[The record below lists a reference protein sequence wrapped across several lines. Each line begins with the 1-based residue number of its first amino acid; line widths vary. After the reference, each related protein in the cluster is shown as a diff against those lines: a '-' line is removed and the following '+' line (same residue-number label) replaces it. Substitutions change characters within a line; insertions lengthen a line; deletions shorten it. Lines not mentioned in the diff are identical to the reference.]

1 MTARRMRDWGSRAY
15 FVAISLKKHK
25 TKNCSS
31 MAHMNNVYEQ
41 HRLKWRA
48 YIHTY
53 RKKCA
58 TSRLLTWFTF
68 FFLFFSVCYSFQFGT
83 FFCSYVD
90 DILCCTMMKSI
101 KASNQKYLRKMEFF
115 ALAVHRT
122 VGRLVRSNFHA
133 VYR

>member
-25 TKNCSS
+25 TKNCFS

-53 RKKCA
+53 RKKVRNI
-58 TSRLLTWFTF
+58 SSFNLIH
-68 FFLFFSVCYSFQFGT
+68 LFFSSFQFAILFSLVL

-122 VGRLVRSNFHA
+122 VGRLVRSNFYA